1 VKTPLKPCTLL
12 AVKTRDGLD
21 DVLARL
27 RHGPLA
33 VDTETTGLAWWHERV
48 GSINLAA
55 GNTAICAYGE
65 ALAPVARYLASQVKR
80 ERTLIFHNAK
90 FDLHHLRETFGLHVP
105 YLVHD
110 TAVESFVIDNR
121 GANAYRWWTKKA
133 HSLKSLAQVY
143 IDPDASDHEKAM
155 MSAIRRRGGKTKGD
169 WLVLIGT
176 EDEHLF
182 SRYSALDSWYTLQ
195 LHDLFWERIA
205 YWVQPEAPKGERPYP
220 SLLSVYVR
228 EQWLIRAFLDMEAR
242 GIQADRAFLEEW
254 RDQLAKELDAH
265 RRKLW
270 ALAGKREIN
279 WNSNPQLVDLLYNKL
294 RIASPVRNTQGVTML
309 NLPHAIG
316 PAIVKYRETFK
327 QWSSYATSLLDALTS
342 DGTIHATFRSTGAD
356 TGRTSCADPNLQQQT
371 RISGVRKAY
380 RPRKG
385 LAFRFADYSQVEM
398 RFASHFAHEASLI
411 AGFLEDPDFDT
422 HKQTAMNMFGK
433 MFDPNSQHRKFGKII
448 NFTKL
453 FGGGEN
459 KITEQLVSMV
469 EEDEARAGCRALRLT
484 IEPGI
489 NAWRTLARG
498 IVKAFNAS
506 MPGFANVIRA
516 EAEAAE
522 RRGYMMNAFG
532 GHRFFNEGDDRW
544 YAAFNT
550 RVQGTAGMQAKEGL
564 VRVYRECQL
573 NRGELACLLLI
584 HDEIVYESAGDPRTD
599 RRVLK
604 LMEDR
609 DGYRVPIIADMKAG
623 PKNWQDKVSV
633 KL

>member
-1 VKTPLKPCTLL
+1 VIKPRKLI

-21 DVLARL
+21 DIFARL
-27 RHGPLA
+27 KRGPLA
-33 VDTETTGLAWWHERV
+33 VDTETTGLEWWKQRV
-48 GSINLAA
+48 GALNLAA
-55 GNTAICAYGE
+55 GTTAICAYGD
-65 ALAPVARYLASQVKR
+65 ALGPAVRYLADEVKHER
-80 ERTLIFHNAK
+80 ELVFHHAK
-90 FDLHHLRETFGLHVP
+90 FDLHQLRETFGLHVP
-105 YLVHD
+105 YCVHD
-110 TAVESFVIDNR
+110 TAVESFVVDNR

-133 HSLKSLAQVY
+133 HSLKPLAKIF
-143 IDPDASDHEKAM
+143 IDPDATDHEQKM
-155 MSAIRRRGGKTKGD
+155 MKAIRARGGKHKGD

-176 EDEHLF
+176 EDEQLF
-182 SRYSALDSWYTLQ
+182 TDYSALDPWYTLQ
-195 LHDLFWERIA
+195 LHEMFWERIA
-205 YWVQPEAPKGERPYP
+205 YWVQPEPPPGERPYP
-220 SLLSVYVR
+220 SLLSVYHR

-242 GIQADRAFLEEW
+242 GIQANRTFLEEW
-254 RDQLAKELDAH
+254 REKLAKELDVH
-265 RRKLW
+265 KRNLW
-270 ALAGKREIN
+270 KLAGKREIN

-294 RIASPVRNTQGVTML
+294 RIASPERNTKGVTML

-316 PAIVKYRETFK
+316 PAIVKYRETYK
-327 QWSSYATSLLDALTS
+327 QWSSYANSLLEALTPQ
-342 DGTIHATFRSTGAD
+342 GTIHATFRSTGTD
-356 TGRTSCADPNLQQQT
+356 TGRTSCAEPNLQQQT
-371 RISGVRKAY
+371 RVSGVRRAY
-380 RPRKG
+380 EPRKG
-385 LAFRFADYSQVEM
+385 LQFRFADYSQVEM
-398 RFASHFAHEASLI
+398 RFASHFAREQSLI
-411 AGFLEDPDFDT
+411 DGFNNDPDFDT
-422 HKQTAMNMFGK
+422 HLQTALNMFGK
-433 MFDPNSQHRKFGKII
+433 MYDPNSQHRKFGKII

-459 KITEQLVSMV
+459 KITEQLVSLV
-469 EEDEARAGCRALRLT
+469 EEKEALAGCRALRLT

-498 IVKAFNAS
+498 IVEAFNKS
-506 MPGFANVIRA
+506 MPGFSNVIRQ
-516 EAEAAE
+516 EASAAE
-522 RRGYMMNAFG
+522 KRGYMMNAFG
-532 GHRFFNEGDDRW
+532 GHRFFDDGDDRW